1 MAACVPSPGEDATLG
16 PAVARTSRSRGH
28 PFGRTLRFDERP
40 RNVPSVGGSTMMAL
54 ATFALGMAI
63 FALFFG
69 LVAACD
75 RL

>member
-1 MAACVPSPGEDATLG
+1 L
-16 PAVARTSRSRGH
+16 RSD
-28 PFGRTLRFDERP
+28 FERK
-40 RNVPSVGGSTMMAL
+40 RLMAL
-54 ATFALGMAI
+54 ATFALGMTI